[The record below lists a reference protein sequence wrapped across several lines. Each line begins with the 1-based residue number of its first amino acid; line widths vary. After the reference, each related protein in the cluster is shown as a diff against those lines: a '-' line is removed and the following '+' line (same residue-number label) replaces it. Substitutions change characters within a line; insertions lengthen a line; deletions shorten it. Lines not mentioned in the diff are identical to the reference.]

1 VLVTQG
7 ASLLQV
13 ILVGHD
19 DTGLTLNGLD
29 QEGGQVRA
37 GRFKGRAQSS
47 LVIVGDGL
55 LGAGD
60 GAPDTG
66 EIGPVVLAGLRVRG
80 QRDGGELMQ
89 GARDQPPASVGGRD
103 VEPAKGTQYGSLT
116 YSTAVEVILST
127 QDHRL
132 VLRDTL
138 DLVSPLASDLDT
150 RLDRLGTRVH
160 GHDHVEA
167 KVAGDE
173 LGEAGEDV
181 IVESAGAQSQ
191 PRSLVHQSSD
201 QLGVAVTLI
210 HSRVRGEEVE
220 IVTSLGIP
228 DGGTLGARK
237 HHGQRVVVVSGIVV
251 LGLNGLLGRGSV
263 VVGKRTVGPV
273 GPVGGHGG
281 LRGNLE
287 RR

>member
-89 GARDQPPASVGGRD
+89 GARP
-103 VEPAKGTQYGSLT
+103 
-116 YSTAVEVILST
+116 
-127 QDHRL
+127 
-132 VLRDTL
+132 
-138 DLVSPLASDLDT
+138 
-150 RLDRLGTRVH
+150 
-160 GHDHVEA
+160 
-167 KVAGDE
+167 
-173 LGEAGEDV
+173 
-181 IVESAGAQSQ
+181 
-191 PRSLVHQSSD
+191 
-201 QLGVAVTLI
+201 
-210 HSRVRGEEVE
+210 
-220 IVTSLGIP
+220 
-228 DGGTLGARK
+228 
-237 HHGQRVVVVSGIVV
+237 
-251 LGLNGLLGRGSV
+251 
-263 VVGKRTVGPV
+263 
-273 GPVGGHGG
+273 
-281 LRGNLE
+281 
-287 RR
+287 